1 MKTVSIIG
9 CGGLGGIIADG
20 IVDSYLAEHYR
31 LVSVC
36 DVNAAAAEAVAQR
49 CGCGFCTEIDRL
61 LAQKTDIV
69 VEAAGVGVLRACAV
83 KVLVGGSDLIPLSIG
98 AFADAALLDEVRA
111 TARAQG
117 RKVYLP
123 SGAIGGLDLVRS
135 AMWAGGLSAGIQ
147 NIKPPAGLNGA
158 PFLNGKVL
166 SETETEQLFDGSA
179 AEAIAAFPKNVN
191 VAVALA
197 LASCGME
204 QTRVQV
210 VSDPGQ
216 TLNLHCIDLQGD
228 FGRARLEIGS
238 VPSATAS
245 SSSLAAY
252 SVLAKLESLCAEVS
266 F

>member
-1 MKTVSIIG
+1 MKTISIIG
-9 CGGLGGIIADG
+9 CGGLGRIIAEG
-20 IVDSYLAEHYR
+20 IVSSYLAEHYR
-31 LVSVC
+31 LACVC
-36 DVNAAAAEAVAQR
+36 DVNAAAVEAVAAQ
-49 CGCGFCTEIDRL
+49 CGCKGCTDVSQL

-69 VEAAGVGVLRACAV
+69 VEAAGVGVLRACAA
-83 KVLVGGSDLIPLSIG
+83 KILSGGSDLIPLSIG

-111 TARAQG
+111 AARASG
-117 RKVYLP
+117 RRVYLP

-135 AMWAGGLSAGIQ
+135 AMWAGGLSAGIR

-158 PFLNGKVL
+158 PLLNGRTL
-166 SETETEQLFDGSA
+166 SETEQEQLFDGSA

-197 LASCGME
+197 LASCGMQ

-210 VSDPGQ
+210 ISDPQQ

-228 FGRARLEIGS
+228 FGQARLEIGS

-252 SVLAKLESLCAEVS
+252 SVLAKLESLCAEIS